1 MKVFN
6 RNKEPKIPRED
17 AFVPT
22 QEVIEEDFE
31 EQEEPVEELTEEEQT
46 EENIELRSNRYKEP
60 VEVPEEKVSFE
71 SILLNH
77 DQRLAQ
83 IEAALLRIRGSI

>member
-22 QEVIEEDFE
+22 QEVSEESE
-31 EQEEPVEELTEEEQT
+31 ETVEEKVAE
-46 EENIELRSNRYKEP
+46 EP

-77 DQRLAQ
+77 D
-83 IEAALLRIRGSI
+83 